1 MDVLKEDMY
10 RVGVIEEDAK
20 NMVRSGAN
28 EQLWFQSFGLVEFT
42 IQVDLWGQLNAV
54 ALASLHT
61 QQLILCDEKERKH
74 HAVPGGFRKLLFL
87 GLEKIRKLVCM
98 QNKSYYS

>member
-1 MDVLKEDMY
+1 M
-10 RVGVIEEDAK
+10 
-20 NMVRSGAN
+20 
-28 EQLWFQSFGLVEFT
+28 
-42 IQVDLWGQLNAV
+42 DLWGQLNAV
-54 ALASLHT
+54 AFASLHT
-61 QQLILCDEKERKH
+61 QELILCDEKERKH

>member
-1 MDVLKEDMY
+1 MSCCGNGSQKKKIISVISSKLLKSDPFAASL
-10 RVGVIEEDAK
+10 G
-20 NMVRSGAN
+20 
-28 EQLWFQSFGLVEFT
+28 EFT

-54 ALASLHT
+54 AFASLHT

-74 HAVPGGFRKLLFL
+74 HAVPGGFRKLLFW
-87 GLEKIRKLVCM
+87 GLEKIRKIFCM